1 MVDAAV
7 HALFETP
14 STPVTAAAIGPTASA
29 PMETATAPA
38 RGPLANGG
46 ATFTPP
52 LSSEAQRT
60 KAKRQARQRR
70 DETARAAAPT
80 TQRRWDLMSGIS
92 RMLRIGLAPDERG
105 PSVCGCGRPGFD
117 VDSVGI
123 HRRTREDGTRRAFV
137 SGVYRC
143 GSGWLCPTCAPAVAA
158 IRQARVQRVV
168 EATTEHDGSFVMGLV
183 TVSHG
188 PADRLADLKRLVSES
203 FAAARRGAP
212 WERIKRR
219 GGIAGVLV
227 APEVTHGGYGWHF
240 HIHFGMAC
248 LADKADARAAG
259 EALIE
264 RFMRAVEARGGKALR
279 HAQGVQ
285 IAASPE
291 AAGEYIAKGTSWELA
306 AGSSGHKSHAAG
318 RTPWDIAEDAID
330 GDMPSYGLWREF
342 AEAMPGTRSCV
353 VTPRLAAALGIDA
366 EDDAETGGAFD
377 LTEEALKVGDV
388 PSQTWRTILRTGLA
402 GTFLAAVEA
411 APVLDEA
418 AFMSILGEVFFEAI
432 DRVRVIAEKAEAR
445 RRSAEEAQAARQA
458 TADDRTRRH
467 LIRQTAERVAAR
479 GGAGTRAALEYA
491 IAATAAAVPGI
502 VPPTVA
508 EVVAELARRPV
519 AVLPI
524 AA

>member
-1 MVDAAV
+1 
-7 HALFETP
+7 
-14 STPVTAAAIGPTASA
+14 
-29 PMETATAPA
+29 
-38 RGPLANGG
+38 
-46 ATFTPP
+46 
-52 LSSEAQRT
+52 
-60 KAKRQARQRR
+60 
-70 DETARAAAPT
+70 
-80 TQRRWDLMSGIS
+80 MSGIS

-117 VDSVGI
+117 VESVGI

-279 HAQGVQ
+279 HAQGIQ

-306 AGSSGHKSHAAG
+306 AGSSGRKSHAAG

-366 EDDAETGGAFD
+366 EDDDETGGAFD

-388 PSQTWRTILRTGLA
+388 PSPTWRTILRTSLA
-402 GTFLAAVEA
+402 GTFLATIEA
-411 APVLDEA
+411 APVLDGT
-418 AFMSILGEVFFEAI
+418 AFASILAQVSAVADE
-432 DRVRVIAEKAEAR
+432 RLRVIAAKAEAR
-445 RRSAEEAQAARQA
+445 RRTAEEAQAARQA
-458 TADDRTRRH
+458 TADDRTRRY
-467 LIRQTAERVAAR
+467 LVRRTAERVEAC
-479 GGAGTRAALEYA
+479 GGAGTRAAIAHA